1 MLWGG
6 DTADG
11 IKSNKRHEV
20 GCIFDRADLQG
31 LGELHEQSISCK
43 YCESDSIS
51 IYTGKFAKLIINPEI
66 QTCLFIHLVFDKG
79 FI

>member
-11 IKSNKRHEV
+11 LKSNKRHEV
-20 GCIFDRADLQG
+20 RFIFDGADLQE
-31 LGELHEQSISCK
+31 LGELDERCVSCK

-51 IYTGKFAKLIINPEI
+51 IYTGEFAGLIINPEI
-66 QTCLFIHLVFDKG
+66 QTCLFILLVFD
-79 FI
+79 